1 MWTEA
6 TTECNDSQMQCV
18 QGGSKCARQYLGN
31 WYCKAHDPTPPPQ
44 KSGCFIATAAYGTPM
59 AVEIDVLRSFRDR
72 KLERN
77 RLGKRLVKLY
87 YQISPPIADA
97 ISLSELRRKIV
108 RTFLDPIVK
117 IFKKIGY

>member
-1 MWTEA
+1 
-6 TTECNDSQMQCV
+6 
-18 QGGSKCARQYLGN
+18 
-31 WYCKAHDPTPPPQ
+31 
-44 KSGCFIATAAYGTPM
+44 M